1 MVGVVLLEVLLLL
14 LLVLHLR
21 AVEEVEVVVLLQQ
34 SMVLVLQVVPLQGAQ
49 LAEVQLVMLA
59 LGATEAMEV
68 QQTALA
74 TRQVVPQQSMTIR
87 MPSDASVW
95 KQTRPRMALAQ

>member
-1 MVGVVLLEVLLLL
+1 MGVVLLEVLLLL

-21 AVEEVEVVVLLQQ
+21 AVEEVEVVVVLLQQ
-34 SMVLVLQVVPLQGAQ
+34 SMVQVLQVVPLQGA
-49 LAEVQLVMLA
+49 LLVEVQLVMLA
-59 LGATEAMEV
+59 LGATEAMEL